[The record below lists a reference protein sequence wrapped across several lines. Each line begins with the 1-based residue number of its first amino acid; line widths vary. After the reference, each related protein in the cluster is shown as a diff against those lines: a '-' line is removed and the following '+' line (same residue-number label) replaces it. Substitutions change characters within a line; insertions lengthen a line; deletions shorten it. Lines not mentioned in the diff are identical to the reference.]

1 MPVPVIL
8 HIYDVT
14 GHEVVTGVNEKLR
27 LLGTGAFHGA
37 VEVYGQEWSFG
48 YCEEGTGVFSCPPRG
63 CSAHSF
69 RESVSMG
76 ETSKTETE
84 VFEIIAQFENEWPG
98 SGYDLLRR
106 NCCSFSDEFCVQ
118 LGVGHI
124 PAWVNNLAGAGA
136 TVLDGFDMAASS
148 AQALAIVAAAKAGEI
163 DSKYKISSTV
173 APRAKDLAAKID
185 AKVAELDARHRL
197 SEKASSIATPV
208 AGIIDAAAKSAI
220 AGAAEGASALFSK
233 MTKK

>member
-124 PAWVNNLAGAGA
+124 PAWV
-136 TVLDGFDMAASS
+136 TRR
-148 AQALAIVAAAKAGEI
+148 
-163 DSKYKISSTV
+163 ISSCQQSGRSWCDR
-173 APRAKDLAAKID
+173 PGRL
-185 AKVAELDARHRL
+185 RHGSVQCTGL
-197 SEKASSIATPV
+197 GHCCSSE
-208 AGIIDAAAKSAI
+208 GWRNR
-220 AGAAEGASALFSK
+220 
-233 MTKK
+233 